1 MLRVVAETLRRRGT
15 QGWLVGGTVRDGQ
28 LGRFSPDLDVVV
40 ADDPRQ
46 VAIEVASCLQWP
58 WFALSK
64 HFNAYRVVGDVGYV
78 DIAALRGRDL
88 RADLELR
95 DFTVNAM
102 AMPVEGGPLVD
113 PFGGTGHL
121 RERILVAVSD
131 RVFADDPLRL
141 MRAVRF
147 CHVLGFRLDPE
158 LDRLLREQAGSLAL
172 TARERVLTEM
182 SLTLEA
188 GRSAG
193 AVGLWR
199 DLGLLEVMLPELAS
213 GTVSP
218 SGTASASGTVSISG
232 TVSGSGG
239 SPATRPVMAASP
251 ATGDAGRQPVR
262 PVIETAIRVLEELDS
277 ILADIGAW
285 FPAQAA
291 LLAERLAQPVDGALS
306 RPVVIRLTGLLRLLP
321 SQRSEAI
328 GRRLRLPNSVTGIV
342 RRAAEQRESDSGI
355 EAGSLTERGVV
366 SFLWQS
372 APWEPELILVALGA
386 GLGENKNSAENLRAH
401 AQRLMER
408 WAARVSGVPRP
419 PVDGDDLARELG
431 VEPGPLLG
439 SVAREV
445 QLAWEAG
452 EFGDADEALHLARE
466 FLLESRSGAIS
477 TGS

>member
-40 ADDPRQ
+40 ADDPKQ
-46 VAIEVASCLQWP
+46 VAVEVAARLRWP

-88 RADLELR
+88 KADLQLR

-113 PFGGTGHL
+113 PFGGTDHL
-121 RERILVAVSD
+121 RERTLAAVSD

-147 CHVLGFRLDPE
+147 CHVLGFRSDPE

-172 TARERVLTEM
+172 TARERVLSEI

-199 DLGLLEVMLPELAS
+199 DLGLLDVMLPELAS
-213 GTVSP
+213 GTVL
-218 SGTASASGTVSISG
+218 ASGSL
-232 TVSGSGG
+232 
-239 SPATRPVMAASP
+239 
-251 ATGDAGRQPVR
+251 ATGDAGHGPVR
-262 PVIETAIRVLEELDS
+262 PVIETAIRGLEELDS

-285 FPAQAA
+285 FPGQAA

-328 GRRLRLPNSVTGIV
+328 GRRLRLPNSVTGLV
-342 RRAAEQRESDSGI
+342 RRAAEQREGDTGI
-355 EAGSLTERGVV
+355 GTGGLPERGVV

-386 GLGENKNSAENLRAH
+386 GLGENKSSAEDLRAH

-408 WAARVSGVPRP
+408 WAARVSGVSRP
-419 PVDGDDLARELG
+419 PVDGDDLVRELG

-452 EFGDADEALHLARE
+452 EFSDAEEALHLARE
-466 FLLESRSGAIS
+466 FLLEARSGAIS
-477 TGS
+477 KGL